1 MSPFGLLPLQLHHK
15 LTQVHGNLIFLP
27 NAPTKTKPLRSCR
40 KNRRQFVDQVAS
52 LTGINVD
59 QVALNKVIQL
69 FPERAFKFSLYPT
82 PAFCPVLCLL
92 FLSVQF

>member
-1 MSPFGLLPLQLHHK
+1 MSPFGLLPFQLHHK
-15 LTQVHGNLIFLP
+15 LTRVHGNAFSL
-27 NAPTKTKPLRSCR
+27 TKPLRSCR
-40 KNRRQFVDQVAS
+40 KIRRQFVDQVAS